1 MTSYSIPPI
10 IAPLIANPPLYISLD
25 TTLYAF
31 GLLILKTNQEKFLRQ
46 HLFHYHNP
54 YVQYHQELYKHKK
67 NILLH

>member
-31 GLLILKTNQEKFLRQ
+31 WAFDI
-46 HLFHYHNP
+46 
-54 YVQYHQELYKHKK
+54 K
-67 NILLH
+67 NKSRKVFKAASVPLS